1 MSKKIRTPLY
11 QLRKFREERELTQEE
26 MAEKI
31 GIRREKYAKIELGYT
46 DPDTDFIRRFQ
57 LVFNLSAEDL
67 VRIIICPE
75 RNEQVVGQ

>member
-1 MSKKIRTPLY
+1 MSKKTRTPLY
-11 QLRKFREERELTQEE
+11 QLRKFREERGLTQKE

-57 LVFNLSAEDL
+57 LAFNLSAEDL

-75 RNEQVVGQ
+75 RNEQVVGR